1 MQLPEK
7 YKENFD
13 VLSDVL
19 RREVSSRGDR
29 TRELKMHHDADA
41 TKNSC

>member
-13 VLSDVL
+13 VLSEVL
-19 RREVSSRGDR
+19 RREVSSGDR